1 MFADMTFNRWK
12 EYKPNNVD
20 KRETN
25 ERVRA
30 TIIFCCTRPTMQTRL
45 VCLDACSALSR
56 VAVHDG

>member
-20 KRETN
+20 KREAN

-30 TIIFCCTRPTMQTRL
+30 TICSTRN
-45 VCLDACSALSR
+45 SADEAGLP
-56 VAVHDG
+56 